1 MNPHALP
8 KTFDALITESALPVL
23 VDFWAEWCG
32 PCKMVSPAIERLAS
46 EYKSRIIAV
55 KVNIDDKP
63 HIAARYQI
71 SGIPTIMMFFK
82 GQILMRQTGALSYE
96 HLKSLVDQNLESK

>member
-32 PCKMVSPAIERLAS
+32 PCKMVSPVIERLAS
-46 EYKSRIIAV
+46 EYKGRLIAV
-55 KVNIDDKP
+55 KVNVDDKP

-71 SGIPTIMMFFK
+71 SGIPTIMMFHK
-82 GQILMRQTGALSYE
+82 GQIIMQQTGALSYE
-96 HLKSLVDQNLESK
+96 QLETLVNPKLNVQ